1 MPWKIK
7 ERVAEILGVNADDV
21 RSTKQLPSVMSG
33 QRYAVQYTDEDG
45 EFQEEVVE
53 VPWKEELV
61 TVDEHED
68 VQVILDILHET
79 DW

>member
-33 QRYAVQYTDEDG
+33 QRYAVQYIDEDG

-61 TVDEHED
+61 TVEKHED
-68 VQVILDILHET
+68 VQVLLDILNET

>member
-7 ERVAEILGVNADDV
+7 ERVAEILGVNADDIHH
-21 RSTKQLPSVMSG
+21 TKRLPSILYG
-33 QRYAVQYTDEDG
+33 QRYAVQFTDNDG
-45 EFQEEVVE
+45 RFQEEVVE

-68 VQVILDILHET
+68 VQVILDILHDT